1 MNDSQDHPTEQ
12 SSAEPSAAERASTIR
27 LAVFDVDGVLTDG
40 RLYLFDH
47 AEPARAM
54 HVHDGLGIK
63 RLLASGIHV
72 AVISAR
78 PGAAVAERL
87 HELGVQHIYLDSHD
101 KRMDFD
107 AVLAELDLKAADTA
121 VMGDDLPDLAL
132 MRDAGLAL
140 TVADSVAD
148 VQQRA
153 DWISTRGGGRGAV
166 REACDWLID
175 AVEND

>member
-1 MNDSQDHPTEQ
+1 MNQTTNTPRTK
-12 SSAEPSAAERASTIR
+12 AERARHIR

-47 AEPARAM
+47 AQPARSM

-63 RLLASGIHV
+63 RLLAAGIHV

-87 HELGVQHIYLDSHD
+87 HELGVTHIHLDSHD
-101 KRMDFD
+101 KRMDFE
-107 AVLAELDLKAADTA
+107 AVLAELGLTARDTA

-140 TVADSVAD
+140 SVADSVPE
-148 VQQRA
+148 VRERA
-153 DWISTRGGGRGAV
+153 DWVSTRGGGRGAV
-166 REACDWLID
+166 REACEWLIE
-175 AVEND
+175 AMERA